1 MIRLRLHTMM
11 MASTLLVS
19 LSLLSPAYAAKK
31 PQAEPAP
38 VQDTADTPA
47 LDELLGKPNGRY
59 IASNLIPKNGNYDY
73 RSVTTLPE
81 FERYSSKDRWKGNSA
96 TALLKSMKEFHGV
109 RGSTALRTMWRH
121 ILLSDFKGL
130 EFDSKEPNVQQVA
143 LFTQRLKVLNALGY
157 FDEAVRLYQ
166 IADTNDQPIPASVT
180 EQAIES
186 MALAGSADGA
196 CLEVNLALGSLR
208 SSEWLQDG
216 ALCAAYFGQTNKAD
230 ALYKVVENDAGDGF
244 RTIFRMLRDNN
255 TNGRVQIDIP
265 PLWRT
270 LLLAKGAGV
279 GFDSLKKLT
288 PSDLASIA
296 VNRHVP
302 FGTRLAAGEK
312 AAAAG
317 SISSDQLR
325 KLYDEQGKPDDAQL
339 NSMLQQI
346 KDGTGLSRARTYQA
360 ARFIFAGNDRATIV
374 QKAIKSLPNVN
385 SSLGGVYHWIIVK
398 LTLQKDA
405 IAWFA
410 PTGYV
415 VLTGG
420 NRGDAKYYYEYGKLD
435 GHYVSFLRLFH
446 DIKYGTPE
454 FFIKWRKDIA
464 KTFPKDGLWRIDTGM
479 AIARMLGVSD
489 ETLTGTPVVKGK
501 NGPATPKR
509 ATDSVT
515 DFEHDSAYASFQQ
528 AVDKHERGNGVVA
541 ALNLYASRP
550 WRQFSPSFFST
561 IFSGLN
567 KIGAKGENLKISIEI
582 AMQTVI

>member
-1 MIRLRLHTMM
+1 MIRSRLHTVM
-11 MASTLLVS
+11 MAGTVLATLTLF
-19 LSLLSPAYAAKK
+19 SPAYAAK
-31 PQAEPAP
+31 PQPVEPAP
-38 VQDTADTPA
+38 AHDPADTAS
-47 LDELLGKPNGRY
+47 LDELLGQPNNRY
-59 IASNLIPKNGNYDY
+59 MPADLIAQHGHYDY
-73 RSVTTLPE
+73 REVTTLPE

-96 TALLKSMKEFHGV
+96 TALLQSMKEFRGV
-109 RGSTALRTMWRH
+109 RGSTALRQMWRH
-121 ILLSDFKGL
+121 LLLADFKGL
-130 EFDSKEPNVQQVA
+130 VIDSKEPNIQQVA
-143 LFTQRLKVLNALGY
+143 LFTQRLRVLNDLGY

-166 IADTNDQPIPASVT
+166 VADNDGQPIPSPVAA
-180 EQAIES
+180 QAIES
-186 MALAGSADGA
+186 MALAGSADAA

-208 SSEWLQDG
+208 SKDWLQDG
-216 ALCAAYFGQTNKAD
+216 ALCAAYFGQAKKAD
-230 ALYKVVENDAGDGF
+230 ALYKVVADDAGDGF
-244 RTIFRMLRDNN
+244 RTIFKMLRDNN
-255 TNGRVQIDIP
+255 ANSRVQINIP

-312 AAAAG
+312 AALAG

-346 KDGTGLSRARTYQA
+346 KDGTMLSRARMYQA
-360 ARFIFAGNDRATIV
+360 ARFIFTGNDRATIV
-374 QKAIKSLPNVN
+374 QKAVKSLPNVN

-446 DIKYGTPE
+446 DNKYGNEE
-454 FFIKWRKDIA
+454 FFIKWRKDIT
-464 KTFPKDGLWRIDTGM
+464 KTFPKDALWRIDTGM

-489 ETLTGTPVVKGK
+489 ETLTGVPVGT
-501 NGPATPKR
+501 GQTTSAPPKR

-515 DFEHDSAYASFQQ
+515 DFQNDSAYASFQQ
-528 AVDKHERGNGVVA
+528 AVAAHERGNGVVA

-550 WRQFSPSFFST
+550 WRQFQPSFFST

-567 KIGAKGENLKISIEI
+567 KIGAKGENLKISVEI

>member
-1 MIRLRLHTMM
+1 MILSRLRFSILAGTML
-11 MASTLLVS
+11 ATLTVV
-19 LSLLSPAYAAKK
+19 PHAHAAK
-31 PQAEPAP
+31 PQAETPAP
-38 VQDTADTPA
+38 VQDAADTAA
-47 LDELLGKPNGRY
+47 LDDLLGKPNGRY
-59 IASNLIPKNGNYDY
+59 LAAGLIAQNGHYDY
-73 RSVTTLPE
+73 RNVTTLPE
-81 FERYSSKDRWKGNSA
+81 FERYSSKDRWKGNTAS
-96 TALLKSMKEFHGV
+96 ALLKSMKEFHGV
-109 RGSTALRTMWRH
+109 RGSTSLRQMWRH

-130 EFDSKEPNVQQVA
+130 NIDSKEPNTQQVA
-143 LFTQRLKVLNALGY
+143 LFTQRLKLLNALGY

-166 IADTNDQPIPASVT
+166 IADNDGQAIPAPVAA
-180 EQAIES
+180 QAVES

-208 SSEWLQDG
+208 SKEWLQDG
-216 ALCAAYFGQTNKAD
+216 ALCAAYFGQANKAD
-230 ALYKVVENDAGDGF
+230 ALYNIVEKDAGDGF
-244 RTIFRMLRDNN
+244 DTIFKMLRNNN

-279 GFDSLKKLT
+279 GFDSLKNLT
-288 PSDLASIA
+288 PADLASIA

-312 AAAAG
+312 AAAVG
-317 SISSDQLR
+317 SLGSDQLR

-339 NSMLQQI
+339 NGMLQQI
-346 KDGTGLSRARTYQA
+346 KDGTMLSRARMYQA

-446 DIKYGTPE
+446 DINYGTPE
-454 FFIKWRKDIA
+454 YFIKWRKDIT
-464 KTFPKDGLWRIDTGM
+464 KTFPKDALWRIDTGM

-489 ETLTGTPVVKGK
+489 ETLTGTPVVKGQ
-501 NGPATPKR
+501 NTPATPKR

-528 AVDKHERGNGVVA
+528 AVAAHERGNGVVA

-550 WRQFSPSFFST
+550 WRKFDPSFFST